1 VTNILDVLA
10 EYAPLIGAA
19 STAAIAVLTVFLWF
33 ENRTLRR
40 AGSSPEVVAYIKPHT
55 DGSGAIEFVMA
66 NVGKGPAFGI
76 EYNFICDESDF
87 EYHRVMIRNDSDRMP
102 ISVLPQDEA
111 MKSLFG
117 ISFELYG
124 DVGSKNIGPLKP
136 FKVLIS
142 YADIS
147 GRRFKRERAIDIR
160 QFEGL
165 RGVLAK
171 SNERRIASAIEKIEK
186 HLSVISQQSQQS
198 QRFSAFVDTTELRD
212 KFIKKT
218 RGGE

>member
-1 VTNILDVLA
+1 MVTNILDGFA

-40 AGSSPEVVAYIKPHT
+40 AGSSPEVVAYLKPHT

-76 EYNFICDESDF
+76 EYSLVCDESDF
-87 EYHRVMIRNDSDRMP
+87 ESHRVMIRNEPGRMP
-102 ISVLPQDEA
+102 ISVLPQDEV

-117 ISFELYG
+117 ISFELFG
-124 DVGSKNIGPLKP
+124 DVGREDIGPLQP
-136 FKVLIS
+136 FKVAIS
-142 YADIS
+142 YKDIA
-147 GRRFKRERAIDIR
+147 GRRFQRERAFDVK

-171 SNERRIASAIEKIEK
+171 SNERRIASATEKIEK
-186 HLSVISQQSQQS
+186 HLSVISQQSQ
-198 QRFSAFVDTTELRD
+198 RFAAFVDTTELRD
-212 KFIKKT
+212 KFVKKT